1 MTDIEAS
8 PSPGSLHEPWD
19 PGDLTRIPLWIY
31 SDEALYRRE
40 LDRFFYGPEWAFV
53 GLTAEVPNP
62 GDFKTTSIGE
72 RSVIVAR
79 DRDGTLYALEN
90 RCAHRGMQLCYEPF
104 GHGARLRCPY
114 HHWTYKLDGTLVGL
128 PFRKGVDGRG
138 GMPDSFELGDHA
150 LTRLA
155 VHERNGV
162 VFASFDP
169 TVEPFDEWLGPTM
182 IRWFD
187 RVFDGR
193 PLRVLGDVH
202 QRVNA
207 NWKLM
212 FDNIKDPYHASVLHV
227 FLVSFGLFRAD
238 NPSATEMDETGRHS
252 VLVCARRRPASGEA
266 AQLESYRADLEL
278 RDPRLLDVVREFPGD
293 ATLVMQTLSPTLIV
307 QQQSN
312 TLAVRQVVPR
322 GPHQHELHWTF
333 FGYEDDDEAMTTR
346 RLRQANLMG
355 PAGYVSLDD
364 GEVLGLLQAG
374 VAGAPAERSVVQ
386 MGGASTA
393 NADHVVTEAAIRA
406 FYGYYRRALDL

>member
-1 MTDIEAS
+1 MTDLIRTA
-8 PSPGSLHEPWD
+8 PSREPWP
-19 PGDLTRIPLWIY
+19 PGELTRVPLWIY
-31 SDEALYRRE
+31 NDDPLYRRE
-40 LDRFFYGPEWAFV
+40 LDRFFYGPEWCFV
-53 GLTAEVPNP
+53 GLSAEVPEP
-62 GDFKTTSIGE
+62 GDYKTASIGE
-72 RSVIVAR
+72 RSVILTR
-79 DRDGTLYALEN
+79 DRDGALHVLEN
-90 RCAHRGMQLCYEPF
+90 RCAHRGVRLCHETF
-104 GHGARLRCPY
+104 GNALRLRCPY
-114 HHWTYKLDGTLVGL
+114 HHWTYGLDGTLVGL
-128 PFRKGVDGRG
+128 PFRRGVEGRG
-138 GMPDSFELGDHA
+138 GMPDDFDTAEHGLA
-150 LTRLA
+150 RLS

-169 TVEPFDEWLGPTM
+169 TVEPFVDWLGPRM
-182 IRWFD
+182 IHWFD

-193 PLRVLGDVH
+193 PLRVLGDLH
-202 QRVNA
+202 QRIPA

-266 AQLESYRADLEL
+266 VELDAYRPDLEL

-293 ATLVMQTLSPTLIV
+293 ATLVMQTLSPTLVV

-322 GPHQHELHWTF
+322 GLGEHELHWTF
-333 FGYEDDDEAMTTR
+333 FGYEDDDAEMTIR

-364 GEVLGLLQAG
+364 GEILGLAQAG
-374 VAGAPAERSVVQ
+374 IASAPSERAVLQ

-393 NADHVVTEAAIRA
+393 DTDHVVTEAAIRA
-406 FYGYYRRALDL
+406 FYGYYRRALEL